1 MRMKRI
7 KCKLTAINE
16 QRLRTLFGRFGD
28 NNLHILHGELTKAYV
43 LRIAMLE
50 ALTANLDLSEK
61 PDYTIETSLL
71 VPEWLLYQIGEKGH
85 PVRAEHCKQLSST
98 EMQSRLIN
106 AGLELLESRDESCQ
120 FFIQC

>member
-7 KCKLTAINE
+7 KCKLTTINE

-71 VPEWLLYQIGEKGH
+71 VPEWLLYQIGE
-85 PVRAEHCKQLSST
+85 RAT
-98 EMQSRLIN
+98 P
-106 AGLELLESRDESCQ
+106 
-120 FFIQC
+120 